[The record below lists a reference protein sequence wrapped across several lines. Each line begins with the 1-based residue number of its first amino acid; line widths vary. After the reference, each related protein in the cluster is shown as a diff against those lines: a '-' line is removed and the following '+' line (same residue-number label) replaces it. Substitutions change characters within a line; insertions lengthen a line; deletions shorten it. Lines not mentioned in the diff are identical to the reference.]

1 MPPYRSCGAC
11 RNQPAPV
18 PQGNCGIAETLAMA
32 YIKDQPFGEVYSM
45 KMNGN
50 SMNGMNGNMSQ
61 GAMFEAIRQVSFVMD
76 ELRLFLDTHPK
87 DRQAL
92 EMFLSNQEMRHR
104 LIADYTE
111 KYGPIDSYFINTDG
125 TWSWANPPM
134 PWKAEAN

>member
-1 MPPYRSCGAC
+1 
-11 RNQPAPV
+11 
-18 PQGNCGIAETLAMA
+18 
-32 YIKDQPFGEVYSM
+32 
-45 KMNGN
+45 MNGN

-125 TWSWANPPM
+125 TWSWANPADAVESGGKLICGATKRDCNFPLR
-134 PWKAEAN
+134 